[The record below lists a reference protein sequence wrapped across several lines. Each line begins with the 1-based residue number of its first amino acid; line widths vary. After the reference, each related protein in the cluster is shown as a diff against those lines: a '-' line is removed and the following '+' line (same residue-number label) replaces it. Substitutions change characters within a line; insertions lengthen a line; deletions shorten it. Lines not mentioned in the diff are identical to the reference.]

1 MHKKSPRFL
10 LILRFSVWHS
20 RFRNTSTAPSVRDSR
35 PVVENCRF
43 RLVFHRKTAAGRS
56 CGKLG
61 PGAFQIGKKPTAGWL
76 HPVKNKEKAST
87 SFFIKG
93 RMPTKSPANFQKG
106 TGIFTSCIPRT
117 WFCCGKPGGKSGKH
131 RGKPG
136 FFFTKAVENPVEK
149 VECSVRDGKTALFL
163 VVKPAFSHAVRL
175 WNTRPRRSFAHGPA
189 APGFS

>member
-1 MHKKSPRFL
+1 M
-10 LILRFSVWHS
+10 
-20 RFRNTSTAPSVRDSR
+20 
-35 PVVENCRF
+35 VENCRF

-61 PGAFQIGKKPTAGWL
+61 PGAFQIGKKSTAVWL

-131 RGKPG
+131 RGKTG

-149 VECSVRDGKTALFL
+149 VECSVRNGKTVLFL
-163 VVKPAFSHAVRL
+163 VVKPAFPMPSGCGTPGRGEVLHTAPQ
-175 WNTRPRRSFAHGPA
+175 RPDFLECPA
-189 APGFS
+189 QSWYNNNIDPLQNILQGRNLL